1 MNGSTPRGRVK
12 VEQYRGIARHAGAVT
27 LAAMLCG
34 CGASDMAGSLLVA
47 PGKYE
52 HYTCQQIADRQKV
65 SIARKRELRGLI
77 QKAERDAAGV
87 VVSAF
92 AYQTEYATA
101 RGDVRLLEETAQ
113 RKQCPAAPK

>member
-1 MNGSTPRGRVK
+1 VK

-65 SIARKRELRGLI
+65 SIARERELRGLI